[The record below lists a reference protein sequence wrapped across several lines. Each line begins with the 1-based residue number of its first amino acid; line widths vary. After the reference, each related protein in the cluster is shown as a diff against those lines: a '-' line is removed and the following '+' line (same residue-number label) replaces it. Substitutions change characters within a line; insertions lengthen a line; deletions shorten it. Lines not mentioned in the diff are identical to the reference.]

1 LWNVTEAYKI
11 AIKGKTRKLF
21 SKVTI
26 LTEGK
31 TFELGIDE
39 IIQGSLV
46 VTSTLMNGEFEIGSA
61 YAADL
66 SFSLNNNDGRW
77 NGIQLD
83 GATVIPYPG
92 IELADKTPEW
102 VPSGVFIIDHPGR
115 PYTIMNIKASDRMI
129 LFDVPLSDV
138 GIVLPTTNY
147 LMLQRICE
155 YCHVPMAA
163 SLISQINMNHVIK
176 ALPESRERMSCRDAI
191 AEIAAMAGGNAHMN
205 RMGELEIITLK
216 KIQGPRGMTWGQ
228 ARSKKLTWG
237 GEKQAGRTWAE
248 LGGITSRSTYGE
260 LKNAGIT
267 WGYLKDHKITWGLL
281 KRQSF
286 AELSQSET
294 ITITPSERYK
304 FNQNTELIT
313 ITGLTY
319 KDHLWGTQDYSI
331 ELGELALLADDDSEA
346 VISALWPVID
356 GISYTGYSAEYPGDA
371 AFDLGDVVCHQTL
384 DGRFVTSYITQHT
397 FKLGK
402 QSTIKGEAKTKQ
414 ARNYKSAN
422 VRRLASVAAKAE
434 KYTDKHLS
442 SYKQETAQL
451 ADLMAQAL
459 GVYGPT
465 QVKQDSGASYWY
477 MHDKPKLEESKVL
490 WRFDGTSL
498 GISDDG
504 GKTWSGGITAQS
516 KLIMRV
522 IETVKVRAELVT
534 LSSQTSLEQ
543 YVQGN
548 EQTVSE
554 HTTQINTLTTDITA
568 GRINLTSQ
576 TTGNLAGMQLN
587 ARSLNF
593 DDGKSF
599 FTITNDGHSDFI
611 ESGHY
616 LNGTKTP
623 NFKLKSDGSL
633 WAQGASIE
641 GVIKTSGIVEGKVNT
656 TTLTGG
662 HIAFDYD
669 NAMCGYMGTGIWTG
683 QGNLK
688 NVQITHSAGSSIVI
702 ASRASGFVPYII
714 FSDGHSFNP
723 NHTDAKIVVNT
734 PIALQDNVYI
744 SNGKTL
750 SCDAISCNSIV
761 MGSFFNLVES
771 SLNRSLGNIL
781 SDIDQRLLRI
791 GA

>member
-1 LWNVTEAYKI
+1 MWDVTEAYKI

-46 VTSTLMNGEFEIGSA
+46 VTSTLMNGEFEVGSA

-66 SFSLNNNDGRW
+66 SFLLNNNDGKW
-77 NGIQLD
+77 NGVQLD
-83 GATVIPYPG
+83 GATVFPYAG
-92 IELADKTPEW
+92 IELADKTIEW
-102 VPSGVFIIDHPGR
+102 VPLGVFIIDQPGR

-129 LFDVPLSDV
+129 LFDEPLSDA
-138 GIVLPTTNY
+138 GIVPPITNQ

-155 YCHVPMAA
+155 HCHIPMAA
-163 SLISQINMNHVIK
+163 SLISQINMNHVVK
-176 ALPESRERMSCRDAI
+176 ALPESRERMSCRDAV

-205 RMGELEIITLK
+205 RRGELEILTLK
-216 KIQGPRGMTWGQ
+216 KAKAFDETTWGQ
-228 ARSKKLTWG
+228 VRTKKLTWG
-237 GEKQAGRTWAE
+237 GENKAGRTWSKISGLTNRE
-248 LGGITSRSTYGE
+248 TYGE
-260 LKNAGIT
+260 LKTTVTT
-267 WGYLKDHKITWGLL
+267 WGALKDRMITWGLL

-414 ARNYKSAN
+414 ERNYKSAN

-465 QVKQDSGASYWY
+465 QVEQDNGASYWY

-522 IETVKVRAELVT
+522 IEAVKVRAELVT

-543 YVQGN
+543 YVKGN
-548 EQTVSE
+548 EQTVE
-554 HTTQINTLTTDITA
+554 KHTTQIKTLTTDITA

-599 FTITNDGHSDFI
+599 FTIINDGHSDFI

-641 GVIKTSGIVEGKVNT
+641 GVIRTRGLVEGKVNT

-662 HIAFDYD
+662 HITFDYD

-702 ASRASGFVPYII
+702 ASRASGFTPYII
-714 FSDGHSFNP
+714 FSDSYSFNP
-723 NHTDAKIVVNT
+723 NYPTAKIIVNT
-734 PIALQDNVYI
+734 PIAFQGDVYVSKGKSLIADSI
-744 SNGKTL
+744 SINSVYDLLDL
-750 SCDAISCNSIV
+750 SKNQ
-761 MGSFFNLVES
+761 
-771 SLNRSLGNIL
+771 SLGNYLDYLDSRIRSLG
-781 SDIDQRLLRI
+781 
-791 GA
+791 A